1 METRVLASGLGFTE
15 GPVIRQ
21 TQNEG
26 EIVVTSIDQGR
37 VFALDGQGRA
47 RELADTAGSPNGAT
61 EGADGTIFIALVGRM
76 GGNRAAQG
84 LPVTGRPA
92 LGGGIRA
99 IRPDGALDWVT
110 LDPVSPNDLC
120 FGPDG
125 LLYATDPTRRDER
138 NDGRLWRVDPASGD
152 AELLTS
158 LDWYPNGIGF
168 GLEPDALYVASTGSG
183 RLMRFPF
190 SSGGLGR
197 PEVAI
202 ELPHG
207 LPDGFA
213 WDADGNLVLC
223 AVGANPGDQGEV
235 QVYDRDGHLQERLR
249 PGPHRHY
256 TNVAIGPDC
265 RLVLTDSTGGN
276 VLTGSWP
283 RPGLA
288 LHPFRA

>member
-1 METRVLASGLGFTE
+1 METTVLASGLGFTE

-21 TQNEG
+21 TGNTG
-26 EIVVTSIDQGR
+26 EVVVTSISEGR
-37 VFALDGQGRA
+37 VFALDGQGGA
-47 RELADTAGSPNGAT
+47 RELADTAGGPNGAT
-61 EGADGTIFIALVGRM
+61 EGADGTIFVALVGRM
-76 GGNRAAQG
+76 TGSRVAQG
-84 LPVTGRPA
+84 LPVTKRPA
-92 LGGGIRA
+92 LGGGIRM
-99 IRPDGALDWVT
+99 IRPGGALEWLT

-125 LLYATDPTRRDER
+125 LLYATDPTRNDKR

-168 GLEPDALYVASTGSG
+168 GLEADAVYVASTGNG

-190 SSGGLGR
+190 SSAGLGR

-202 ELPHG
+202 ELPYG
-207 LPDGFA
+207 APDGFA
-213 WDADGNLVLC
+213 WDADGNLILC
-223 AVGANPGDQGEV
+223 AVGVGPDDHGEV
-235 QVYDRDGHLQERLR
+235 QVYGRDGHLQERLR

-256 TNVAIGPDC
+256 TNVAIGPDG
-265 RLVLTDSTGGN
+265 RLILTDSTGGN

-283 RPGLA
+283 QPGLP
-288 LHPFRA
+288 LHPFRP